1 MNHYSILFD
10 HTFDYQIGLVV
21 DSFYGPNLPAAFK
34 MLFVV

>member
-10 HTFDYQIGLVV
+10 HTFDYQIGLGVG
-21 DSFYGPNLPAAFK
+21 SFYGPNLPATFT